1 MVGNTQT
8 SWAVGSYMGIY
19 TDAAEKMRKRK
30 VKMPSSERKMSRK
43 RRKRLKIVD
52 KLRNEPTGV

>member
-1 MVGNTQT
+1 MG
-8 SWAVGSYMGIY
+8 GRELYGIY
-19 TDAAEKMRKRK
+19 TDADEKMRKRK
-30 VKMPSSERKMSRK
+30 VKMPSSKRKMNRK

>member
-1 MVGNTQT
+1 LG
-8 SWAVGSYMGIY
+8 GRELYGIY

-30 VKMPSSERKMSRK
+30 VKMPSSKRKMS
-43 RRKRLKIVD
+43 RKRLKIVD